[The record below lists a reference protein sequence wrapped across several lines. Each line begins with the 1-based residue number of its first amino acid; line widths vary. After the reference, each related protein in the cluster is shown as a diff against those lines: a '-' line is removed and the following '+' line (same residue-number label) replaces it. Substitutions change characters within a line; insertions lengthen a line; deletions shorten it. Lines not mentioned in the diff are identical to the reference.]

1 MTHPTLVAA
10 LAALLVL
17 VDPHPAAAAGRSDG
31 LAAPERV
38 LREVSGRDA
47 ADTSARRY
55 ATLAL
60 LQAATR
66 RVATRDGSKAGPEDV
81 ARYNE
86 YGKAMQSLLQDAAR
100 GGAPDCRGDAC
111 PAAQLRRAAA
121 ELTRQPDFVRAA
133 FERFASPAWRA
144 EYMNAA
150 PGRPAAQAVAPA
162 GAAGTTAA
170 AAAPPPPAP
179 TAGAPEPTRPVH
191 TAGGVD
197 MTVFGV
203 PMGEPLRLP
212 RCAAGSPQ
220 QQGMQALGSLFGVS
234 EGPPTTC
241 QSSSGAAALLGG
253 DSGIGIHLPRARCP
267 AWIHLTQGCALSGVM
282 HNGRLA
288 MVLIVTAGLDADEQI
303 AQDLR
308 EKYGKPTSVRRA
320 TWSNRQ
326 GGRWEVEE
334 LTWDLKELYVEYRP
348 MGKLDDAGSISIVTA
363 EGRRFLDTE
372 KKRVDAKRP
381 KL

>member
-1 MTHPTLVAA
+1 MNKLIQTVA
-10 LAALLVL
+10 LAALLVMPA
-17 VDPHPAAAAGRSDG
+17 PHPAAAAGRADG

-47 ADTSARRY
+47 ADTSARRF

-66 RVATRDGSKAGPEDV
+66 RAATRDGSKAGPDDV
-81 ARYNE
+81 ARYNA
-86 YGKAMQSLLQDAAR
+86 YGKAMQQLLQDAAR

-111 PAAQLRRAAA
+111 PATQLRRAAA
-121 ELTRQPDFVRAA
+121 ELTRQPEFVRAV
-133 FERFASPAWRA
+133 FDRYASPAWRA
-144 EYMNAA
+144 EHMSAA
-150 PGRPAAQAVAPA
+150 PQPAAQAAAA
-162 GAAGTTAA
+162 GAAGTASAA
-170 AAAPPPPAP
+170 AAAPRP
-179 TAGAPEPTRPVH
+179 TAGAPEPARPVRS
-191 TAGGVD
+191 AAGVD

-212 RCAAGSPQ
+212 RCAVGSPQ

-234 EGPPTTC
+234 EGPPATC
-241 QSSSGAAALLGG
+241 QSRSGAAALLGG
-253 DSGIGIHLPRARCP
+253 DNGIGIHLPRARCP
-267 AWIHLTQGCALSGVM
+267 AWIHLTQGCALSGVL
-282 HNGRLA
+282 HDGRLA
-288 MVLIVTAGLDADEQI
+288 MVVIVTAGLDADEQI

-308 EKYGKPTSVRRA
+308 DKYGKPTAVRRA

-334 LTWDLKELYVEYRP
+334 LTWDLKDLYVEYRP
-348 MGKLDDAGSISIVTA
+348 MGKLEDAGSISIVTP
-363 EGRRFLDTE
+363 EGRRFLQAE
-372 KKRVDAKRP
+372 KKRSDAKRP